1 MPRIRKKTSKR
12 IPTHQRQKIKH
23 KVTANRKKVKK
34 QSKKDKATGK
44 IQKKSK
50 KDPGIPNAFPYKEE
64 ILAEIEQQRREAALE
79 KQRRKAEKR
88 AAKVGAREADETR
101 SQVSEKAGEG
111 EEIIEKDGSGFDG
124 VMSIDKQPIAVP
136 PPSNRRRE
144 RAKRTRTPIS
154 G

>member
-1 MPRIRKKTSKR
+1 M
-12 IPTHQRQKIKH
+12 
-23 KVTANRKKVKK
+23 KK

-64 ILAEIEQQRREAALE
+64 ILAEIEQQRREAAIE

-111 EEIIEKDGSGFDG
+111 EEIIEKEKNDGCGFDG
-124 VMSIDKQPIAVP
+124 VMSIEKQPIAVP
-136 PPSNRRRE
+136 LPSNHRRE
-144 RAKRTRTPIS
+144 RAKRTRTPVS

>member
-23 KVTANRKKVKK
+23 KVAANRKKVKK

-50 KDPGIPNAFPYKEE
+50 RDPGIPNAFPYKEE

-101 SQVSEKAGEG
+101 SQVSERAGEG

-136 PPSNRRRE
+136 LPSNRRRE